1 MLASRA
7 RTGGPWRGRA
17 GWRARLCWWSA
28 VKEHAAD
35 LQTWRAGERGARP
48 RAGGG
53 WSVACTGRGSFEEAF
68 RLSVFVIKSCLER
81 NVAG

>member
-1 MLASRA
+1 MLVVSREGACGRPTDLAGRRAGGAASR
-7 RTGGPWRGRA
+7 
-17 GWRARLCWWSA
+17 
-28 VKEHAAD
+28 
-35 LQTWRAGERGARP
+35 
-48 RAGGG
+48 GGG